1 MLKKLS
7 KQAQAT
13 LYISLAIGTLI
24 GVIFLPV
31 FVDLIDS
38 KQSIVTGVKQQ
49 LEDTSFNQ
57 TFTLANDDIVPGSET
72 VVNATCNQND
82 CASSPNSTLRSGF
95 EYELNDISG
104 VLKIINRSGT
114 WNVTYNYEPDTYI
127 DSAVGR
133 TVILTVTLL
142 FAVGLIVMI
151 AGGFGAMMDRK

>member
-1 MLKKLS
+1 MLRLS
-7 KQAQAT
+7 KKAQAT

-24 GVIFLPV
+24 GVIFIPV

-49 LEDTSFNQ
+49 LELSYNQ
-57 TFTLANDDIVPGSET
+57 SATLTNGDIVPGSET
-72 VVNATCNQND
+72 VVNGTCNAV
-82 CASSPNSTLRSGF
+82 CSSSPNSTLRDGI

-114 WNVTYNYEPDTYI
+114 WNVTYNYEPANYI
-127 DSAVGR
+127 DSATGR
-133 TVILTVTLL
+133 TVVKVVTLL

-151 AGGFGAMMDRK
+151 AGGFGAMMSKK